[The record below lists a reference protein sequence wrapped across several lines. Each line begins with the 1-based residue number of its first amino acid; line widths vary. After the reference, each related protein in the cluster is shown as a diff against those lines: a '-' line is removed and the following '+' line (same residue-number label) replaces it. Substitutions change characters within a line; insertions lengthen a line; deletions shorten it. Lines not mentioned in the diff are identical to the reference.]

1 MAISIKSD
9 CPGRGMINI
18 GTTISFEVMM
28 RALVIQLAK
37 PHYIHIHR
45 GFLTLGHIPR
55 NDLKIIL
62 TKEFHGQEF
71 NSAHDFAKKTNEY
84 IENMRKNSDGYRKEE
99 LTAMKRILLHSGW
112 EIESHEEVIKA
123 EIEAK
128 TLMAIAD
135 EQNEENSLSL

>member
-1 MAISIKSD
+1 
-9 CPGRGMINI
+9 MICI

-28 RALVIQLAK
+28 RALAIQLAK

-55 NDLKIIL
+55 FDLKIIL
-62 TKEFHGQEF
+62 TKEFQGQEF
-71 NSAHDFAKKTNEY
+71 DSAHEFAKKTNSF
-84 IENMRKNSDGYRKEE
+84 IESMRKASDGYRKEE

-112 EIESHEEVIKA
+112 EIEYQEEQIKA

-128 TLMAIAD
+128 RLMAIAD
-135 EQNEENSLSL
+135 DQNEENSLSL